1 MMTSGKIKLHQKV
14 FILAPSC
21 DEIISNM
28 AASVRHVRQIL
39 MQGFRVKSMY
49 LLDFNREWVIQHHIT
64 TFITVFVHE
73 CDLLNS
79 IIFA

>member
-1 MMTSGKIKLHQKV
+1 MMTSGNLKLHQKV

-21 DEIISNM
+21 DETIFKM

-49 LLDFNREWVIQHHIT
+49 LLDFNHEWVIQHHIT
-64 TFITVFVHE
+64 TLITVFVNE
-73 CDLLNS
+73 CDILIS
-79 IIFA
+79 IILA